1 MKRKRTIY
9 FNDAR
14 HYYLFVFEPPMAL
27 EDAWRPVDECAGT
40 AVDTFIYGVARE
52 DGLFYPSKVGLR
64 FRDDTRTFELAA
76 YYRVWHNMQ
85 SLIDRGLDPLT
96 VLIDR
101 AHEKGMDF
109 FASLRIGPQGY
120 TAPDISTRN
129 GGPGFLDE
137 GLREHNFLLLQELAG
152 DYPSDGIELDLAAPP
167 AGCAPL
173 FRPQDAAAAMPM
185 MTDWVRRVSNMT
197 RNRPGTPGQV
207 GARVYPT
214 EEINKRM
221 GFDVRTWISEG
232 LVDYVT
238 PMVYSH
244 NVVDSNVPIGWLV
257 EATRGTGVSVYPMI
271 GPYYARESRR
281 YHTREWA
288 TPEMMRAAV
297 ANYWDMGVDGM
308 YTYFLKWPIDDAARR
323 ILTELGDVD
332 QVRGKS
338 KHYLVNQ
345 RTDVTEQVGYSLPL
359 PIEIDPTDIGTSHE
373 IGLTISDDIEGRVD
387 RIREVRLK
395 ILIADLLADDRLTIQ
410 LNGESLENEVCRRDY
425 GSTINAY
432 WGQWLTFILE
442 GVRPRKGQNVLSITL
457 DGRAGGMTSSLVVE
471 EIELIVA
478 YHLYASRLNR
488 RAVGPKRKTL

>member
-1 MKRKRTIY
+1 MKRQRTIY

-27 EDAWRPVDECAGT
+27 EDAWAPIDECAGT
-40 AVDTFIYGVARE
+40 AVDTFIYGVARA

-64 FRDDTRTFELAA
+64 FRDDTRKFESAP
-76 YYRVWHNMQ
+76 YYRVWNNMQ
-85 SLIDRGLDPLT
+85 SLMDRGLDPLT

-101 AHEKGMDF
+101 AHEKNMDF
-109 FASLRIGPQGY
+109 FASLRIGPQG
-120 TAPDISTRN
+120 STDPKLDSRD

-137 GLREHNFLLLQELAG
+137 DLREHNFLLLQELAV

-167 AGCAPL
+167 AGSSPL
-173 FRPQDAAAAMPM
+173 FRPEDAAGAMPM
-185 MTDWVRRVSNMT
+185 MTDWVRRVSDMT

-214 EEINKRM
+214 EEANTMM

-244 NVVDSNVPIGWLV
+244 NVVDSNMPIEWLV
-257 EATRGTGVSVYPMI
+257 EATEGTGTSVYPMI
-271 GPYYARESRR
+271 GPYSDRESRQ

-308 YTYFLKWPIDDAARR
+308 YTYFLKWPINDTGRK

-332 QVRGKS
+332 QVKGKS
-338 KHYLVNQ
+338 KHYIANQ
-345 RTDVTEQVGYSLPL
+345 KTDVTEQIGYSLPL
-359 PIEIDPTDIGTSHE
+359 PIKIEPTDTGTSHD
-373 IGLTISDDIEGRVD
+373 IQINVSDDFEGSVD

-395 ILIADLLADDRLTIQ
+395 MLIVDLLADDRLTIR
-410 LNGESLENEVCRRDY
+410 LNGESLENETCHRDF
-425 GSTINAY
+425 GSFINAY
-432 WGQWLTFILE
+432 WGQWLEFTLQ
-442 GVRPRKGQNVLSITL
+442 GVRPRKGQNTVSITL
-457 DGRAGGMTSSLVVE
+457 DGRAEGAVGTLVVE
-471 EIELIVA
+471 DVELTVK
-478 YHLYASRLNR
+478 YHPFPSRLNR
-488 RAVGPKRKTL
+488 R